1 MTDKSDL
8 TDLLRKTTNER
19 DSARED
25 LKEMSIS
32 RMILLKEK
40 AELAS

>member
-1 MTDKSDL
+1 MIDKSDTL
-8 TDLLRKTTNER
+8 DLLRKTTTER

-25 LKEMSIS
+25 LKEMSNN

-40 AELAS
+40 AEFA